1 MSRVELE
8 LSTGHTAVI
17 EVVGDHDKLT
27 DFVLG
32 KIPELPPHPDVK
44 ARKLAEEITT
54 AMRDD
59 DGVHSFG
66 VQVIAVRMVSANE
79 QAEEFAESYRVAAK
93 RMNAANK
100 EEREFREGHGLD

>member
-17 EVVGDHDKLT
+17 EVEGDHDKLT

-44 ARKLAEEITT
+44 ATEITEEI
-54 AMRDD
+54 AAAIRDD

-66 VQVIAVRMVSANE
+66 VQVLAVRMVSATE
-79 QAEEFAESYRVAAK
+79 QAEEYAEGYRQAAK

>member
-17 EVVGDHDKLT
+17 EVEGDHDKLT

-32 KIPELPPHPDVK
+32 KIPNLPPHPDLK
-44 ARKLAEEITT
+44 ATEIAEEIAA

-66 VQVIAVRMVSANE
+66 VQVIGVRMVSATE
-79 QAEEFAESYRVAAK
+79 VADEFAEGYRKTATRFLK
-93 RMNAANK
+93 DQEK
-100 EEREFREGHGLD
+100 

>member
-17 EVVGDHDKLT
+17 EIEGDHDALT

-32 KIPELPPHPDVK
+32 KRPEMPPHPDLEAAKV
-44 ARKLAEEITT
+44 AEEVAA

-59 DGVHSFG
+59 DGVHTFG
-66 VQVIAVRMVSANE
+66 VQVIAVRMVSATE
-79 QAEEFAESYRVAAK
+79 QADEFAESYRAAAT
-93 RMNAANK
+93 RLLNQG
-100 EEREFREGHGLD
+100 RED

>member
-1 MSRVELE
+1 MGSRVEIA

-17 EVVGDHDKLT
+17 EVESDGAKLQ

-32 KIPELPPHPDVK
+32 KIPELPPHPDVEAEK
-44 ARKLAEEITT
+44 IAEEIAA

-66 VQVIAVRMVSANE
+66 VQVIGVRMVSALDV
-79 QAEEFAESYRVAAK
+79 AHEFASGYRDAAK
-93 RMNAANK
+93 RILQRDQ
-100 EEREFREGHGLD
+100 ED

>member
-1 MSRVELE
+1 MSRIEIE

-17 EVVGDHDKLT
+17 EVESDHDKLT

-32 KIPELPPHPDVK
+32 KIPELPPHPDVEATK
-44 ARKLAEEITT
+44 IADEITA

-66 VQVIAVRMVSANE
+66 VTVIGVRMVSANE
-79 QAEEFAESYRVAAK
+79 VAKEYAEGYRQMATRFLKERDES
-93 RMNAANK
+93 
-100 EEREFREGHGLD
+100 